1 MFVFV
6 HRLDPQTISLAIT
19 GKTLQYGQF
28 FHNTKV
34 VKNVLTV
41 SHPKKRV
48 SKIRDIDSWIVPLVS
63 VLIAGGPRCSD

>member
-6 HRLDPQTISLAIT
+6 HKLDPQTISLAIT
-19 GKTLQYGQF
+19 GKKLQYGQF

-41 SHPKKRV
+41 SYPKKEYQ
-48 SKIRDIDSWIVPLVS
+48 KLET
-63 VLIAGGPRCSD
+63 